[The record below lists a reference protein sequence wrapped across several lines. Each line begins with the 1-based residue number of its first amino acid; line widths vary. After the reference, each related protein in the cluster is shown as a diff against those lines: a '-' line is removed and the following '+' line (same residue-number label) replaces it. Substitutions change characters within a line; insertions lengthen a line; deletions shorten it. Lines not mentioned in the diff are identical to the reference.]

1 MIAVEKTNI
10 KLSSLSNDLLLESV
24 GYLGGSFA
32 SRGISLGTRKAR
44 VIWKLDWEFRAVL
57 LTGGSW
63 FISTWYGIGVIRQ
76 RSSGVSISIRP

>member
-1 MIAVEKTNI
+1 MEKTNI

-57 LTGGSW
+57 LTGGSLVHLHMVW
-63 FISTWYGIGVIRQ
+63 HWSDKTEKF
-76 RSSGVSISIRP
+76 RSKHLHQALI